1 MPPAAMWTQC
11 RSSCS
16 TNASAYFE
24 QVPPTQPDQ
33 PPEAIPEQTINRN
46 WTELVQELRSTQT
59 GVQVLTGFLLTV
71 PFSDRFDSLDDVQLT
86 AYLLV
91 LSGSVGATA
100 AILSPIAYHRILFRR
115 GRRPWLV
122 ETANKIART
131 GLVLVALTTCGVVF
145 LTFDLAVGR
154 VGGVVASITAFLG
167 YLVLWV
173 VVPLRARP

>member
-1 MPPAAMWTQC
+1 MQ
-11 RSSCS
+11 
-16 TNASAYFE
+16 
-24 QVPPTQPDQ
+24 PTESDQ
-33 PPEAIPEQTINRN
+33 PSDGIPEQTINRN

-71 PFSDRFDSLDDVQLT
+71 PFSDRFDTLDHVQRT

-91 LSGSVGATA
+91 LSGAVTATA

-122 ETANKIART
+122 ATANRVART

-145 LTFDLAVGR
+145 LTFDLTVGR
-154 VGGVVASITAFLG
+154 TGGIVAALVAFIG
-167 YLVLWV
+167 YLMLWI